1 MPKKISVLHI
11 LLILY
16 LIFSTIHLYCCYY
29 KINELRKFTKVF
41 LMPLLGIIY
50 YLGTPNTQ
58 FSKNVLTG
66 IFFGSLGDIL
76 LLVDDPFSPLIVPG
90 IFSFFIGHVLYVI
103 SFLRETGYHNYKKY
117 FFVFLLLC
125 GVFFY
130 GETFA
135 FKYLKDG
142 FAKRDVMVPGVSYLT
157 LLAVLNITSGFYSF
171 TYFNV
176 YSLLNFI
183 GSFIFFVSDFI
194 LVRKMFYEDNK
205 YYQVS
210 LMTTYILAQSLI
222 CYGLAHRRNKYEN
235 KKIF

>member
-1 MPKKISVLHI
+1 MV
-11 LLILY
+11 
-16 LIFSTIHLYCCYY
+16 
-29 KINELRKFTKVF
+29 
-41 LMPLLGIIY
+41 
-50 YLGTPNTQ
+50 
-58 FSKNVLTG
+58 
-66 IFFGSLGDIL
+66 
-76 LLVDDPFSPLIVPG
+76 
-90 IFSFFIGHVLYVI
+90 

-176 YSLLNFI
+176 YSLLTFI